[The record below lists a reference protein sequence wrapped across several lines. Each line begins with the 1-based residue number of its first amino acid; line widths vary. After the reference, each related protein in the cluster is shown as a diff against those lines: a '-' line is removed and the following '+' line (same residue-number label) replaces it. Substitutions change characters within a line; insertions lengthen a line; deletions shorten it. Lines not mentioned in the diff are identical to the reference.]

1 MTDGRDDGSAA
12 ATFCATLVDEWVAQ
26 GLTDAVICPGSRST
40 PMALALADRA
50 DLAVHV
56 QLDERSA
63 AFMALGL
70 GMASGHPAVV
80 LCTSGTAAVEFH
92 PAVVEADL
100 AAVPILV
107 VTADRPPELQ
117 GVGAPQTIGQT
128 NLYGASVRW
137 FVEPGPPSDAHADNW
152 RQLAADAHAATL
164 GMRPGPV
171 HLNLAFREP
180 LLGQVGDVPVRHDA
194 ALLRPPPPEL
204 AILVERLGVL
214 VGFDGRPGLIVAGV
228 RAAVN
233 DADAEAILNLSRYMD
248 WPILAD
254 PSSGC
259 RVPDPMVITAS
270 DAILRH
276 SAMGELLRPA
286 VVLRIGGLLASRVTN
301 EWLARS
307 GAVQLGIDRYGCCPD
322 PDRVLTAVIYATPA
336 GAANDIVRAV
346 TAARAPK
353 SSVDNDAATRVA
365 GNWRAAE
372 AAARAAIDAVLAAHP
387 ESEPAIVA
395 RALASVPDGGSL
407 VVSSSMPI
415 RDLEWYSPPRRGV
428 RVYANRGAN
437 GIDGVVSTAV
447 GVALTGRPTTL
458 VIGDLAFLHDT
469 NGMLGLARRAVELRI
484 EVIDNDGGG
493 IFSFLPQRDQL
504 SDERFEQLFGT
515 PQTVDLAAL
524 AGAHGVGD
532 LVTVHHSKRDA
543 NRDLHAELN
552 AAVLAVLGDPF
563 PAVLADPFPVG

>member
-1 MTDGRDDGSAA
+1 
-12 ATFCATLVDEWVAQ
+12 
-26 GLTDAVICPGSRST
+26 
-40 PMALALADRA
+40 
-50 DLAVHV
+50 
-56 QLDERSA
+56 
-63 AFMALGL
+63 
-70 GMASGHPAVV
+70 
-80 LCTSGTAAVEFH
+80 
-92 PAVVEADL
+92 
-100 AAVPILV
+100 
-107 VTADRPPELQ
+107 
-117 GVGAPQTIGQT
+117 
-128 NLYGASVRW
+128 
-137 FVEPGPPSDAHADNW
+137 
-152 RQLAADAHAATL
+152 
-164 GMRPGPV
+164 
-171 HLNLAFREP
+171 
-180 LLGQVGDVPVRHDA
+180 
-194 ALLRPPPPEL
+194 
-204 AILVERLGVL
+204 
-214 VGFDGRPGLIVAGV
+214 
-228 RAAVN
+228 
-233 DADAEAILNLSRYMD
+233 
-248 WPILAD
+248 
-254 PSSGC
+254 
-259 RVPDPMVITAS
+259 MVITAS

-286 VVLRIGGLLASRVTN
+286 VVLRIGSLLASRVTN

-322 PDRVLTAVIYATPA
+322 PDRVLTAVIHATPA

-353 SSVDNDAATRVA
+353 TSVDNDVATRVA

-372 AAARAAIDAVLAAHP
+372 AAAREAIDAVLAAHP

-428 RVYANRGAN
+428 RVCANRGAN

-447 GVALTGRPTTL
+447 GVALTGGPTTL

-524 AGAHGVGD
+524 ADAHGVGD
-532 LVTVHHSKRDA
+532 LVTVHHSDRDA